1 MAINQA
7 KLNEFLGKAI
17 TDMGAAMSGQLIL
30 LGDKPGLYKAMAE
43 SESRSSGR
51 RNLNSTSL
59 RLLPKRL
66 WDKESHRLTGRT
78 E

>member
-1 MAINQA
+1 MNED
-7 KLNEFLGKAI
+7 KLNELLGRFVG
-17 TDMGAAMSGQLIL
+17 DLGAALHAGSIVIGEKL
-30 LGDKPGLYKAMAE
+30 GLYKAMAE

-59 RLLPKRL
+59 RLHPERL
-66 WDKESHRLTGRT
+66 WDKESHKLSGWT